1 VRLERLV
8 PTVSMFGLLAI
19 AAMCALMLAHVV
31 GPLLTVV
38 FNGGVAAVV
47 ILANTVVATWID

>member
-1 VRLERLV
+1 VSRERLV

-31 GPLLTVV
+31 GPLLAVV
-38 FNGGVAAVV
+38 FNGGFAVVV
-47 ILANTVVATWID
+47 ILANTVVANWVD